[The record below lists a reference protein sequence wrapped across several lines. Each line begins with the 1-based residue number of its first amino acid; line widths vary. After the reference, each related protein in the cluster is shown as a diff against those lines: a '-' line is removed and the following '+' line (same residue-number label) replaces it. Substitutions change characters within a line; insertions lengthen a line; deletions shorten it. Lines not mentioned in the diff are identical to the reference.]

1 MMGGEVSHRLAVI
14 DMGTVTTRLLV
25 ADLGP
30 AGLREVVRRS
40 RITHLG
46 DGWTGTGRLSSEAI
60 ARVAAVVT
68 GFAGDAHALGAD
80 EVVVFATSA
89 VRDAKNSDEL
99 EEALARS
106 GIELEVVSGER
117 EATLTFAGATYALGG
132 AGSLVVDVGG
142 GSTELVLGST
152 SVEDGS
158 TEVLAARSID
168 VGSKRVTELFLL
180 SDPPTPRELVQAQTF
195 MTEELRAFFATLK
208 ERPRRM
214 ISVAGTATSLAA
226 IDMELDPYDPQRV
239 HGYALTGAAISD
251 ALERLASMTLAQ
263 RKQVVGLEPDR
274 AGVIVAGAL
283 ILQTVLALSGLDSTL
298 VSEHDI
304 LYGAAL
310 ERYASHVGRRTDGAE
325 GERG

>member
-1 MMGGEVSHRLAVI
+1 MDGEASVRLAVI

-30 AGLREVVRRS
+30 DGLREVVRRS

-60 ARVAAVVT
+60 ARVAAAAAEY
-68 GFAGDAHALGAD
+68 AGEAHALGAE
-80 EVVVFATSA
+80 EVVALATSA
-89 VRDAKNSDEL
+89 ARDAANADEL
-99 EEALARS
+99 ADALARS
-106 GIELEVVSGER
+106 GIELEVVSGDR
-117 EATLTFAGATYALGG
+117 EAALTFAGATYALGG
-132 AGSLVVDVGG
+132 DGTLVVDVGG
-142 GSTELVLGST
+142 GSTELVLGS
-152 SVEDGS
+152 SSAADGAPN
-158 TEVLAARSID
+158 VVAARSID
-168 VGSKRVTELFLL
+168 VGSKRITELFLH
-180 SDPPTPRELVQAQTF
+180 SDPPAPREIEHAQTYV
-195 MTEELRAFFATLK
+195 TDELRPFFATLK

-226 IDMELDPYDPQRV
+226 IDMSLDPYDPERV
-239 HGYALTGAAISD
+239 HGYALSGAAISD
-251 ALERLASMTLAQ
+251 ALERLASMTLAE

-274 AGVIVAGAL
+274 ASVIVAGAL
-283 ILQTVLALSGLDSTL
+283 ILQTALALSGLDSTL

-310 ERYASHVGRRTDGAE
+310 DRYASRVGRPAGGAN